1 MFKKSLCLF
10 FAFVFTRNI
19 YAQNQPKTPFF
30 TKADTLRGSITPERA
45 WWDLKYYDLSVEV
58 IPSTKTFVGKNV
70 IHYTVLDTNQ
80 LMQIDMQ
87 YPMEIKYAIQEN
99 DTLNFSKIGKNAY
112 FIKLK
117 QRQIIGEKEKL
128 TLYFSGQPKVAIRPP
143 WDGGV
148 QWVKDSKDIDFISTS
163 CQELGSSVWWPCKDH
178 MYDEPDSMKI
188 AITVPKGLQDISNGR
203 LRKVTQNQN
212 NTTTFEWFVA
222 NPINNYGVN
231 INIGNYMNWS
241 EKYAGEKGDLDVS
254 YYALPQDYDKAKAQ
268 FKEVPRMLKAF
279 EHWFGPYPFY
289 EDGYKL
295 VQVPYL
301 GMEHQSSV
309 TYGNKFANGYLGKDL
324 SGTGWGLMWD
334 FIIVHESGHEWF
346 ANNITYIDIADM
358 WIHESF
364 TAYSEN
370 LFTEY
375 YYGKKAG
382 SEYVIGTRKNIENK
396 APIIGF
402 YNVNQP
408 SPSADKYYK
417 GANMLHTIRQ
427 LINNDEKW
435 RSILRGLNKTFYHQ
449 TVNTQQVENYISQ
462 QIGHSIQ
469 PIFDQYLR
477 NTAIPELQYR
487 WKGKNLEYKWANCTA
502 DFDMGL
508 KVDLGKNEPVW
519 LNPTTEWQTFKNNKK
534 AVLKIDPNFYVT
546 SKLVKK

>member
-1 MFKKSLCLF
+1 MLNKSILFVAIYVLC
-10 FAFVFTRNI
+10 AHVI
-19 YAQNQPKTPFF
+19 AGQNLPKTPIY
-30 TKADTLRGSITPERA
+30 TKSDTLRGSITPERA
-45 WWDLKYYDLSVEV
+45 WWDLRFYDLSVEV
-58 IPSTKTFVGKNV
+58 KPETKTFIGKNI

-87 YPMEIKYAIQEN
+87 YPMEVKYAIQEK
-99 DTLNFSKIGKNAY
+99 DTLQFYKIGKNAY

-117 QRQIIGEKEKL
+117 MRQIVGETEKL

-148 QWVKDSKDIDFISTS
+148 QWEKDAKGNNFIATS

-178 MYDEPDSMKI
+178 MYDEPDSMQI
-188 AITVPKGLQDISNGR
+188 AVTVPKGLKDVSNGR
-203 LRKVTQNQN
+203 LRKVIENQN
-212 NTTTFEWFVA
+212 NSTTFVWFVA

-231 INIGNYMNWS
+231 INVGNYMNWS
-241 EKYAGEKGDLDVS
+241 EKFAGEKGSLDVN
-254 YYALPQDYDKAKAQ
+254 YYVLPQDYDKAKTQ
-268 FKEVPRMLKAF
+268 FKDVPRMLKAF

-301 GMEHQSSV
+301 GMEHQSSI
-309 TYGNKFANGYLGKDL
+309 TYGNKFSNGYLGRDL
-324 SGTGWGLMWD
+324 SGTGWGLFWD

-346 ANNITYIDIADM
+346 ANNITYKDIADM

-364 TAYSEN
+364 TNYSES

-382 SEYVIGTRKNIENK
+382 KEYVIGTRKLIENK
-396 APIIGF
+396 YPIIGF

-408 SPSADKYYK
+408 SSGSDKYYK
-417 GANMLHTIRQ
+417 GGNMLHTIRQ
-427 LINNDEKW
+427 IIKNDDKW
-435 RSILRGLNKTFYHQ
+435 RAILRGLNSQFYHQ
-449 TVNTQQVENYISQ
+449 TVNTEQIEGYISE

-477 NTAIPELQYR
+477 NITIPEFQYR
-487 WKGKNLEYKWANCTA
+487 WKGKNLEYKWANCISTFNLPIKISLGENDPIWLDPITSWQTLKSTKKVA
-502 DFDMGL
+502 I
-508 KVDLGKNEPVW
+508 KVDE
-519 LNPTTEWQTFKNNKK
+519 
-534 AVLKIDPNFYVT
+534 NFYVN
-546 SKLVKK
+546 SKKVK